1 MIDRAAQSETK
12 LPLLAGL
19 DDSTRQRFMALSR
32 RQELER
38 GTLLCMHGEPLGKV
52 FFVLEGAVRTFRQT
66 PDGKEITVGLA
77 LPGDMLGSEYLAEG
91 FSHYQWSAMAC
102 EPHTV
107 VLGCERQV
115 LRQVLREEAALAL
128 NLLAQLAEQTYR
140 ATVDAD
146 QLVTFTA
153 PQRVACFLLRL
164 CALYGFDPQRF
175 NLPFAKATIAS
186 KLGMEVETFSRSLA
200 KLKEYGVEVAGRKIS
215 LGEMRALECYA
226 CGHCS
231 TGEDCATLA
240 KLHASC
246 GGKP

>member
-1 MIDRAAQSETK
+1 MTKRIPPSEMK

-19 DDSTRQRFMALSR
+19 EDSVRQRFLALSC

-38 GTLLCMHGEPLGKV
+38 GALLCTHGEPLSRV
-52 FFVLEGAVRTFRQT
+52 FFVLEGAVRSFRQT

-77 LPGDMLGSEYLAEG
+77 LAGDVLGSEYLADG
-91 FSHYQWSAMAC
+91 FSHYQWSAIAC

-107 VLGCERQV
+107 VLGCERTL
-115 LRQVLREEAALAL
+115 LRHMLGEEAALAL
-128 NLLAQLAEQTYR
+128 NLLAQLAEQTHR

-146 QLVTFTA
+146 QLVTFNA
-153 PQRVACFLLRL
+153 AQRVACFLLRL
-164 CALYGFDPQRF
+164 CALYGFDPQGF
-175 NLPFAKATIAS
+175 TLPFAKATIAS

-200 KLKEYGVEVAGRKIS
+200 KLKDYGVQVAGRKIS
-215 LGEMRALECYA
+215 IGKMHALECYA

-231 TGEDCATLA
+231 TGDDCATLA
-240 KLHASC
+240 KLHGAC